1 MTTFAKPLMSMMTA
15 LAVTLALFWLMNLMI
30 RNDEIL
36 EKLDSKR
43 SYLNFIR
50 IDPEQN
56 SVQTKD
62 RKIKEPPPPPESP
75 PETPDFKA
83 QIDNI
88 TTDLSMNMPTIGVPM
103 NDGSGPYLG
112 SLQSGQGL
120 AGFDTDVIP
129 VVQIPPTYPRRAK
142 QARIEGFVT
151 MEVLIRPDGTA
162 SGAKVIE
169 SDPPRLFDDA
179 AIDAMQRWKF
189 RPKIVDGTPV
199 SQRAKQTIEFVLGGA

>member
-62 RKIKEPPPPPESP
+62 RKIK
-75 PETPDFKA
+75 
-83 QIDNI
+83 
-88 TTDLSMNMPTIGVPM
+88 
-103 NDGSGPYLG
+103 
-112 SLQSGQGL
+112 
-120 AGFDTDVIP
+120 
-129 VVQIPPTYPRRAK
+129 
-142 QARIEGFVT
+142 
-151 MEVLIRPDGTA
+151 
-162 SGAKVIE
+162 
-169 SDPPRLFDDA
+169 
-179 AIDAMQRWKF
+179 
-189 RPKIVDGTPV
+189 
-199 SQRAKQTIEFVLGGA
+199 

>member
-15 LAVTLALFWLMNLMI
+15 LAVTLVLFWLMNLMI

-56 SVQTKD
+56 SVQTKH

-83 QIDNI
+83 QIVNI

-151 MEVLIRPDGTA
+151 MEVLIRPDGTV

-199 SQRAKQTIEFVLGGA
+199 SQRAKQTIEFVLGGG

>member
-62 RKIKEPPPPPESP
+62 RKISSRPFSARSRRVHIPNVCQHRYGKIMQSTKAETFHNEEQKE
-75 PETPDFKA
+75 
-83 QIDNI
+83 
-88 TTDLSMNMPTIGVPM
+88 
-103 NDGSGPYLG
+103 
-112 SLQSGQGL
+112 
-120 AGFDTDVIP
+120 
-129 VVQIPPTYPRRAK
+129 R
-142 QARIEGFVT
+142 
-151 MEVLIRPDGTA
+151 
-162 SGAKVIE
+162 
-169 SDPPRLFDDA
+169 
-179 AIDAMQRWKF
+179 
-189 RPKIVDGTPV
+189 
-199 SQRAKQTIEFVLGGA
+199 